1 MGMRHTMRHTRLVLT
16 VLSVTAAL
24 VATAAAGAT
33 PTAGSKL
40 PPKLASGK
48 VQIALVR
55 QLGSGDFFQQWL
67 TGAQKMAKLLK
78 VKLLIYDARGKNEQ
92 MATDFQNAMNRGV
105 DAIIVDHGLAETM
118 NPLVDKAVKKGIPVV
133 AFDLATPNKKVTQ
146 TQQSDILLGTMIAT
160 KMATDLRGKGKVG
173 YVYVAGFAPLDRRN
187 TAWQRVKKKYPGLEQ
202 VAQFGKVSDSTASDV
217 QSQAAA
223 VLTANPDLNAIL
235 APYDE
240 FAKGAVLAINQA
252 GKHGGRDGGHRSRER
267 GRGDRAGGRAE
278 APRHE
283 AAEEHLDQA
292 GADHAVVPSQEQHQ
306 DDGRS
311 PAQAEGPEHERYRF
325 GSLDAED
332 HLLGRGGCRR
342 NAGTR
347 DRADRLAARDRE
359 VLRGDSRPRR
369 RHARPVPGRG
379 VRDGRRERCWQV
391 DADQG
396 PLWRT
401 PRPRGNDRNRGQG
414 GPLRRAGRRSPAR
427 DRGGASADP
436 RGRRPRA
443 LGGGESD
450 ARPARER
457 G

>member
-40 PPKLASGK
+40 PPKLASG
-48 VQIALVR
+48 
-55 QLGSGDFFQQWL
+55 
-67 TGAQKMAKLLK
+67 
-78 VKLLIYDARGKNEQ
+78 NEQ

-252 GKHGGRDGGHRSRER
+252 GKQKRVKVYGVDISTPDTDPANVGAVTV
-267 GRGDRAGGRAE
+267 RA
-278 APRHE
+278 
-283 AAEEHLDQA
+283 
-292 GADHAVVPSQEQHQ
+292 AV
-306 DDGRS
+306 
-311 PAQAEGPEHERYRF
+311 
-325 GSLDAED
+325 LK
-332 HLLGRGGCRR
+332 LLGTKLPRSILIRPALITQSFLVK
-342 NAGTR
+342 NNIKTM
-347 DRADRLAARDRE
+347 AD
-359 VLRGDSRPRR
+359 
-369 RHARPVPGRG
+369 
-379 VRDGRRERCWQV
+379 
-391 DADQG
+391 
-396 PLWRT
+396 
-401 PRPRGNDRNRGQG
+401 
-414 GPLRRAGRRSPAR
+414 LRRKLKGLNTS
-427 DRGGASADP
+427 DIASAP
-436 RGRRPRA
+436 WMPKITF
-443 LGGGESD
+443 
-450 ARPARER
+450 
-457 G
+457 

>member
-146 TQQSDILLGTMIAT
+146 TQQSDILLGT

-252 GKHGGRDGGHRSRER
+252 GKQKRVKVYGVDISTPDTDPANVGAVTV
-267 GRGDRAGGRAE
+267 RA
-278 APRHE
+278 
-283 AAEEHLDQA
+283 
-292 GADHAVVPSQEQHQ
+292 AV
-306 DDGRS
+306 
-311 PAQAEGPEHERYRF
+311 
-325 GSLDAED
+325 LK
-332 HLLGRGGCRR
+332 LLGTKLPRSILIRPALITQSFLVK
-342 NAGTR
+342 NNIKTM
-347 DRADRLAARDRE
+347 AD
-359 VLRGDSRPRR
+359 
-369 RHARPVPGRG
+369 
-379 VRDGRRERCWQV
+379 
-391 DADQG
+391 
-396 PLWRT
+396 
-401 PRPRGNDRNRGQG
+401 
-414 GPLRRAGRRSPAR
+414 LRRKLKGLNTS
-427 DRGGASADP
+427 DIASAP
-436 RGRRPRA
+436 WMPKITF
-443 LGGGESD
+443 
-450 ARPARER
+450 
-457 G
+457 